1 MITNE
6 EKKMRQKT
14 PKIVG
19 KCQMPIPLFD
29 FSDQKFKFK
38 FKFKLLQI

>member
-1 MITNE
+1 MK
-6 EKKMRQKT
+6 KKMRQKT

-19 KCQMPIPLFD
+19 KCQILLPLFD

-38 FKFKLLQI
+38 LLQI